1 MVTSLREL
9 VLSEI
14 RDIAH
19 GPISVFSPDDNASQ
33 VLGVLKETDR
43 YEAAVSSGGSV
54 GLITIRDLLGVD
66 QPAQRRGDKVWRA
79 TGAVSPSTSVIEVA
93 ELLVRNNV
101 RALPVVEGGEVTGI
115 ISQDDLI
122 GVMCDVDE
130 LSGYGVKELL
140 RSPVWSLDIDE
151 RNATARSL
159 MLERGISHVPVV
171 EYGRLVGEVTAET
184 IVHTFITPASKTTTG
199 DRVGERTSR
208 FPGQVIGVMDAHPL
222 SMGPDSTV
230 LDAVRGLRDRGK
242 RACYITDEGSRM
254 LGILTPRELLAPI
267 LRFRGQE
274 ELPAYIMGLADED
287 FFEKAVAEEKV
298 RRVVRRGRRCR
309 PDINEGSIRIK
320 GSQTRGQRNRYE
332 LTARALSPSGQ
343 VNAKAEGW
351 DLLDVFDELCTTLE
365 NAIGRTTPETPGG
378 TRRRRSRR

>member
-14 RDIAH
+14 REIAH

-43 YEAAVSSGGSV
+43 YEAAVSSGESV

-66 QPAQRRGDKVWRA
+66 QPAQRRVDKVWRA
-79 TGAVSPSTSVIEVA
+79 TGSVSPSTSVIEVA

-159 MLERGISHVPVV
+159 MLERAVSYTHLTLPTIL
-171 EYGRLVGEVTAET
+171 LV
-184 IVHTFITPASKTTTG
+184 
-199 DRVGERTSR
+199 
-208 FPGQVIGVMDAHPL
+208 
-222 SMGPDSTV
+222 
-230 LDAVRGLRDRGK
+230 
-242 RACYITDEGSRM
+242 
-254 LGILTPRELLAPI
+254 
-267 LRFRGQE
+267 
-274 ELPAYIMGLADED
+274 
-287 FFEKAVAEEKV
+287 
-298 RRVVRRGRRCR
+298 
-309 PDINEGSIRIK
+309 
-320 GSQTRGQRNRYE
+320 
-332 LTARALSPSGQ
+332 
-343 VNAKAEGW
+343 
-351 DLLDVFDELCTTLE
+351 
-365 NAIGRTTPETPGG
+365 
-378 TRRRRSRR
+378 

>member
-19 GPISVFSPDDNASQ
+19 SPISVFSPEDFASQ

-54 GLITIRDLLGVD
+54 GLITVRDLLDVD
-66 QPAQRRGDKVWRA
+66 QPAQRRVDKVWRA
-79 TGAVSPSTSVIEVA
+79 TGSVSPSTSVIEVA

-101 RALPVVEGGEVTGI
+101 RALPVVERGEVTGI
-115 ISQDDLI
+115 ISQEDLI
-122 GVMCDVDE
+122 RVMCDVNE

-151 RNATARSL
+151 RNATARRL
-159 MLERGISHVPVV
+159 MLERGISHIPVV

-184 IVHTFITPASKTTTG
+184 IVHAFITPSSKTTTG
-199 DRVGERTSR
+199 DRVGERGSR
-208 FPGQVIGVMDAHPL
+208 FPGQVMGVMDIHPVTL
-222 SMGPDSTV
+222 RPDSTV

-242 RACYITDEGSRM
+242 GACYITDEGGRM

-267 LRFRGQE
+267 LRFRVQE
-274 ELPAYIMGLADED
+274 EMPVYIMGLSDED
-287 FFEKAVAEEKV
+287 FFERAVAEEKV
-298 RRVVRRGRRCR
+298 RRVVRRGRKFR
-309 PDINEGSIRIK
+309 PDINEVSIRIK
-320 GSQTRGQRNRYE
+320 VSQTQGLRNRYE

-351 DLLDVFDELCTTLE
+351 DLLEVFDELCTTLE
-365 NAIGRTTPETPGG
+365 KAIRRTKAETPGG